1 MLYGGEDLILPIS
14 VSKRRFMVDRD
25 IVGCNWIELLAG
37 KYRLR
42 QEESAGESDKENPR
56 KVVLVGRVRKAR
68 TCSERSDKKIRGLDV

>member
-1 MLYGGEDLILPIS
+1 MLGGGEDQMSLLIS

-56 KVVLVGRVRKAR
+56 KVVLVGRLRKAR
-68 TCSERSDKKIRGLDV
+68 TCSERTRKSED